1 MTHCSNFE
9 NYGQTIQRY
18 CGTVEGLYFNFKP
31 MKFYL
36 ETDRLILRELLESDV
51 EGMFALDS
59 DPLVHQYLGNNPI
72 KTKQQAK
79 EVIQSIRKQYDEF
92 GIGRFAAIEKSSGD
106 FIGWSGLKLNAGEK
120 EALNGFHDFIDIGY
134 RFIPKYWGKGYATES
149 SLATLKFGF
158 ETMSYPI
165 IYGAAEIENVASNK
179 VLQKIG
185 LKFVNEFH
193 YEEIPCNWYELKKED
208 YGN

>member
-1 MTHCSNFE
+1 
-9 NYGQTIQRY
+9 
-18 CGTVEGLYFNFKP
+18 

-36 ETDRLILRELLESDV
+36 ETDRLILRDLLESDAD
-51 EGMFALDS
+51 GMFTLDS

-79 EVIQSIRKQYDEF
+79 EAIQFIQKQYKEL

-106 FIGWSGLKLNAGEK
+106 FIGWSGLKFNTGDKETLN
-120 EALNGFHDFIDIGY
+120 NQRDFIDIGY

-149 SLATLKFGF
+149 SIATLKFGF
-158 ETMSYPI
+158 ETMNYPI
-165 IYGAAEIENVASNK
+165 INGAAEVANVASNK

-185 LKFVNEFH
+185 LQFVNDFL
-193 YEEIPCNWYELKKED
+193 YEKTPCNWYELKKEN